1 MKKEKLKEKRMK
13 KKKKESKSKLRVQ
26 INVPNIEHINER
38 LELHIEDVEKDGIE
52 IITKKQD

>member
-1 MKKEKLKEKRMK
+1 MK

-26 INVPNIEHINER
+26 INVPNIEHINKR

-52 IITKKQD
+52 IITKKTR